1 LAGAEQLHGTYPFE
15 LSRSHQGYRLNKF
28 LHHLIHPSHRLAFKA
43 NESASMRD
51 AGLSEEEQ
59 VMIQRRDWQALIRY
73 GASFF
78 MLEKLAAVVGTSNL
92 HVYAAMRGETLDTFL
107 KTRNA
112 PTALYSVA
120 GQEQPEPEWVASL

>member
-1 LAGAEQLHGTYPFE
+1 LV
-15 LSRSHQGYRLNKF
+15 
-28 LHHLIHPSHRLAFKA
+28 HPSHRLAFKA

-59 VMIQRRDWQALIRY
+59 GMIQRRDWQALIRY

-120 GQEQPEPEWVASL
+120 GETPTPPDWATRL